1 MRAVT
6 NTSPLIY
13 LSRIGRLD
21 LFRQYREVLIPE
33 TVLEEIEAGRKRG
46 HPEALDVRRL
56 VRTRNA
62 RVVRVPKVRREWNL
76 GPEETAAIALA
87 LKERVEEIVIDD
99 RAAIAI
105 AKFLGL
111 RPVSI
116 PFLLLRDRK
125 KEQTRQRAF
134 EAALRR
140 LLSEGYYL
148 SPELVDRLIKE
159 GRE

>member
-21 LFRQYREVLIPE
+21 LFWQYREVLIPE
-33 TVLEEIEAGRKRG
+33 KVLEEIEAGRKRG

-56 VRTRNA
+56 VRTGHA

-76 GPEETAAIALA
+76 GPGETAAIALA
-87 LKERVEEIVIDD
+87 LRERVDEIVIDD

-125 KEQTRQRAF
+125 KGQTRQQAF

-140 LLSEGYYL
+140 LVGEGYYL
-148 SPELVDRLIKE
+148 SPDLVDRLIKE

>member
-33 TVLEEIEAGRKRG
+33 KVLEEIEAGRKRG

-76 GPEETAAIALA
+76 GPGETAAIALA
-87 LKERVEEIVIDD
+87 LKERVDEIVIDD

-125 KEQTRQRAF
+125 KGQTGQRAF

-140 LLSEGYYL
+140 LLTEGYYL
-148 SPELVDRLIKE
+148 SPGLVDRLIKE

>member
-21 LFRQYREVLIPE
+21 LFRHYREVLIPE
-33 TVLEEIEAGRKRG
+33 KVLEEIEAGRKRG

-76 GPEETAAIALA
+76 GPGETAAIALA
-87 LKERVEEIVIDD
+87 LRERVDEIVIDD

-125 KEQTRQRAF
+125 KGQTRQRAF

-140 LLSEGYYL
+140 LVREGYYL
-148 SPELVDRLIKE
+148 SPDLVDRLIKE
-159 GRE
+159 DRE

>member
-76 GPEETAAIALA
+76 GPEEADGIALG
-87 LKERVEEIVIDD
+87 LEVRVEEIVIDGW
-99 RAAIAI
+99 AGIEVGT
-105 AKFLGL
+105 F
-111 RPVSI
+111 
-116 PFLLLRDRK
+116 
-125 KEQTRQRAF
+125 
-134 EAALRR
+134 
-140 LLSEGYYL
+140 
-148 SPELVDRLIKE
+148 
-159 GRE
+159 

>member
-13 LSRIGRLD
+13 LSRIGRSD
-21 LFRQYREVLIPE
+21 LFEQYREVLIPE
-33 TVLEEIEAGRKRG
+33 KVLEEIEAGRMRG
-46 HPEALDVRRL
+46 HSEALDVRHL

-62 RVVRVPKVRREWNL
+62 RVVRVPKVRRQWNL
-76 GPEETAAIALA
+76 GPGETAAIALA
-87 LKERVEEIVIDD
+87 LRERVDEIVIDD

-111 RPVSI
+111 RPISI

-125 KEQTRQRAF
+125 KGQTGQRAF

-159 GRE
+159 GRG

>member
-1 MRAVT
+1 MRAIT

-33 TVLEEIEAGRKRG
+33 KVLEEIEAGRKRG

-56 VRTRNA
+56 VRTGHA

-76 GPEETAAIALA
+76 GPGETAAIALA
-87 LKERVEEIVIDD
+87 LRERVDEIVIDD

-125 KEQTRQRAF
+125 KGQTRQQAF

-140 LLSEGYYL
+140 LVGEGYYL
-148 SPELVDRLIKE
+148 SPDLVDRLIKE

>member
-33 TVLEEIEAGRKRG
+33 KVLEEIEAGRKRG
-46 HPEALDVRRL
+46 HPEALDVQRL
-56 VRTRNA
+56 VRTGHA
-62 RVVRVPKVRREWNL
+62 RVVRVTKVRREWNL
-76 GPEETAAIALA
+76 GPGETAAIALA
-87 LKERVEEIVIDD
+87 LRERVDEIVIDD

-125 KEQTRQRAF
+125 KGQTRQRAF

-140 LLSEGYYL
+140 LVREGYYL
-148 SPELVDRLIKE
+148 SPDLVDRLIKE
-159 GRE
+159 DRE

>member
-33 TVLEEIEAGRKRG
+33 KVLEEIEAGRKRG

-56 VRTRNA
+56 VRTGHA

-76 GPEETAAIALA
+76 GPGETAAIALA
-87 LKERVEEIVIDD
+87 LRERVDEIVIDD

-125 KEQTRQRAF
+125 KGQTRQQAF

-140 LLSEGYYL
+140 LVGEGYYL
-148 SPELVDRLIKE
+148 SPDLVDRLIKE